1 MIRINVADHAES
13 SQLWRALVHVPPE
26 LVPPMEV
33 HLDGYGYLWSLT
45 SRDGQLAALR
55 EAPTDRAHPGEA
67 A

>member
-26 LVPPMEV
+26 LVPDCEV

-45 SRDGQLAALR
+45 SRDGQLEARRA
-55 EAPTDRAHPGEA
+55 APTDRVHPEA
-67 A
+67 AA